1 MDGVFGGTTLACDRK
16 GVAIERL
23 LLCFVQTS
31 NFIDISRPEG
41 PFLCMTLPGV
51 SFRHEFVSTLVGS
64 REYFYMKVG
73 AGSMEQMAAA
83 KRVNWTANVSG
94 GAAEAES
101 READWVL
108 AARSGDRAAFAQL
121 VRQHES
127 TVLRVAYRLL
137 MDAHDAQ
144 DAAQDVF
151 VRLYD
156 HLDRFDAGRPLTPW
170 LYRITVNV
178 CRTHARKRSRRTAA
192 EQASILEADQS
203 RSTQSVTEAADWLE
217 RGLSR
222 LSPRERAALVLRDL
236 EGLTATEA
244 ARAMRCAPVT
254 VRTLAARARLKLKQ
268 LYDAEQRGLD
278 K

>member
-1 MDGVFGGTTLACDRK
+1 
-16 GVAIERL
+16 
-23 LLCFVQTS
+23 
-31 NFIDISRPEG
+31 
-41 PFLCMTLPGV
+41 
-51 SFRHEFVSTLVGS
+51 
-64 REYFYMKVG
+64 
-73 AGSMEQMAAA
+73 MEQMATV
-83 KRVNWTANVSG
+83 KRANWTTGVPDETAK
-94 GAAEAES
+94 AEPDD
-101 READWVL
+101 ADWVR
-108 AARSGDRAAFAQL
+108 AARSGDRAAFGAL

-127 TVLRVAYRLL
+127 TVLRVARRLL

-156 HLDRFDAGRPLTPW
+156 HLDRFDERRPLTPW

-192 EQASILEADQS
+192 EQEAVRDAALH
-203 RSTQSVTEAADWLE
+203 RSEAGATEAADWLE
-217 RGLSR
+217 RGLAR

-244 ARAMRCAPVT
+244 AKAMRCAPVT
-254 VRTLAARARLKLKQ
+254 VRTLAARARLKLKR
-268 LYDAEQRGLD
+268 LHDVEQRGLD